1 MTPREREVMGHVIA
15 GLMNKQIAT
24 NLGLQEITIKV
35 HRAQVMKKRHARTL
49 PDLMR
54 KAEALG
60 VEPVGARG

>member
-1 MTPREREVMGHVIA
+1 
-15 GLMNKQIAT
+15 MNRQIAT
-24 NLGLQEITIKV
+24 SLGLQEITIKA

-49 PDLMR
+49 PDLVR

>member
-1 MTPREREVMGHVIA
+1 MRHVVA

-49 PDLMR
+49 PDLVR

>member
-35 HRAQVMKKRHARTL
+35 HRAQVMKKMHARTL
-49 PDLMR
+49 PDLVR

-60 VEPVGARG
+60 VEPVGTRG